1 MAPKEPVHSGARKL
15 CKNSSSR
22 CVRFALSTGPLL
34 TIAVDP
40 EVKAELEDM
49 QKNQKGMAS
58 SATNLQNMDIASDFA
73 SWMAGSSES
82 QTAKRRKVVFN

>member
-1 MAPKEPVHSGARKL
+1 MILIAIFSLVMVVGMPYLMENCKIDDFHSL
-15 CKNSSSR
+15 
-22 CVRFALSTGPLL
+22 LL
-34 TIAVDP
+34 TMAVDP

-73 SWMAGSSES
+73 SWMAGTPKPKD
-82 QTAKRRKVVFN
+82 QKTKK